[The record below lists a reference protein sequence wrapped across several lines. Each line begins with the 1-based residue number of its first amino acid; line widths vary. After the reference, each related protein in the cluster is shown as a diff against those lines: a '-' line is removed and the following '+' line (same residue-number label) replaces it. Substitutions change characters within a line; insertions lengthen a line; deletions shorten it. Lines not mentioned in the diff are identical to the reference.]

1 MKKNDKYNNIFYLKI
16 VFALCFLA
24 ITGFVSTGVY
34 LLAFA
39 LLLIINF
46 FTVIFLEYIDE
57 EIKGIKDNVN
67 KESSDKKDV

>member
-16 VFALCFLA
+16 VFILCFLA

-46 FTVIFLEYIDE
+46 FTVIFLECIDE

>member
-24 ITGFVSTGVY
+24 ITGFVCTGVY

-46 FTVIFLEYIDE
+46 FTVIFLECIDE